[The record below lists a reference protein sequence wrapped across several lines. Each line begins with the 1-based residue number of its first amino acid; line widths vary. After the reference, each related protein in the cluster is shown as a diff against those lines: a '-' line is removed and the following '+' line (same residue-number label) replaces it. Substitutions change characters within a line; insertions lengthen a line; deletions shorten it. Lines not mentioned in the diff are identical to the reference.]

1 MNLNRIES
9 NGQLFILTIGL
20 SLVSLMLIG
29 FLMNLLYPFLGIN
42 KPLSPPSILV
52 TINLLILFTCLILY
66 LLDRGHVDQ
75 VSDTLKDTV
84 KTPATYSCDLKK
96 LVTPTFLLPFLLPIL
111 SILGAFAMNVY
122 DFNGFT
128 ILMILFMGIL
138 TLLVS
143 VGWFPTKFYP
153 LIILLFSISLLLHKS
168 LISSYI
174 WGWDINYEYF
184 LANQVISNSIW
195 NENLPVSYNSMLSLM
210 ILAPILNSFIN
221 CGLVWIMKVV
231 YPFIFSLVPVGLYYV
246 FREQTRPKIA
256 FLSVFFFIIQFTF
269 YTEML
274 ALLRQQVA
282 ELMLVLVLMVT
293 ITTPISTR
301 NRSLLLVI
309 FGMSIIVAHYG
320 LASIMMII
328 FMISLLLIYL
338 SENGPLD
345 WFKNSW
351 LRLAQHSK
359 VISIVLFC
367 SGHFLGTNE
376 AQKIR
381 YPLKPRVREKIEKY
395 RAMEKRGVI
404 TSSFIGLLILFLL
417 TWYIYTSNSTIF
429 ESLVDIVRNIA
440 ENIYSF
446 MDPNTTQGLNLLMA
460 EQSTPLRSLHKYLYL
475 SSQFFI
481 GIGVVSLLLGKYGM
495 NFNREY
501 KAISLATFF
510 VLVGG
515 VMVPFF
521 SSQMNTT
528 RLYHVALIIL
538 APYCVLGIFTL
549 FKLLKRF
556 FTLNFTRDGILKVIS
571 VYFIL
576 LLLFDTGLVYEF
588 LDKEHPTSIALNSS
602 YDFPKFNPYEV
613 SGANWLRDNSN
624 QQTIYADKYRATVL
638 GSMVVCKEI
647 PPYFDLLTGQS
658 LVFLGTKNLESGK
671 ILVYTMV
678 GSNIVQQESYV
689 SAQEILRSRFKV
701 YDNGGSNIYSQVNPT
716 GLT

>member
-1 MNLNRIES
+1 MYIKNPFRIKDWPITDFIKMVVIAQALYLILTFLSYTGLQIQLFTDLIGFFLILIVPGTIIVRFMNLNRIES

-256 FLSVFFFIIQFTF
+256 FLSVFF
-269 YTEML
+269 L
-274 ALLRQQVA
+274 
-282 ELMLVLVLMVT
+282 
-293 ITTPISTR
+293 
-301 NRSLLLVI
+301 
-309 FGMSIIVAHYG
+309 
-320 LASIMMII
+320 
-328 FMISLLLIYL
+328 
-338 SENGPLD
+338 
-345 WFKNSW
+345 
-351 LRLAQHSK
+351 
-359 VISIVLFC
+359 
-367 SGHFLGTNE
+367 
-376 AQKIR
+376 
-381 YPLKPRVREKIEKY
+381 
-395 RAMEKRGVI
+395 
-404 TSSFIGLLILFLL
+404 
-417 TWYIYTSNSTIF
+417 
-429 ESLVDIVRNIA
+429 
-440 ENIYSF
+440 
-446 MDPNTTQGLNLLMA
+446 
-460 EQSTPLRSLHKYLYL
+460 
-475 SSQFFI
+475 
-481 GIGVVSLLLGKYGM
+481 
-495 NFNREY
+495 
-501 KAISLATFF
+501 
-510 VLVGG
+510 
-515 VMVPFF
+515 
-521 SSQMNTT
+521 
-528 RLYHVALIIL
+528 
-538 APYCVLGIFTL
+538 
-549 FKLLKRF
+549 
-556 FTLNFTRDGILKVIS
+556 
-571 VYFIL
+571 
-576 LLLFDTGLVYEF
+576 
-588 LDKEHPTSIALNSS
+588 
-602 YDFPKFNPYEV
+602 
-613 SGANWLRDNSN
+613 
-624 QQTIYADKYRATVL
+624 
-638 GSMVVCKEI
+638 
-647 PPYFDLLTGQS
+647 
-658 LVFLGTKNLESGK
+658 
-671 ILVYTMV
+671 
-678 GSNIVQQESYV
+678 
-689 SAQEILRSRFKV
+689 
-701 YDNGGSNIYSQVNPT
+701 
-716 GLT
+716 